1 MLFPLSA
8 GVAAFPGR
16 GLLPEA
22 IFVAR
27 FLLNAVI
34 SKKRLSELNVSN
46 FSNETLS
53 LGLVQIA
60 INNTFRKG
68 ALGR

>member
-8 GVAAFPGR
+8 GIAAFPGR

-34 SKKRLSELNVSN
+34 SKKRLSKLSVSN
-46 FSNETLS
+46 FSN
-53 LGLVQIA
+53 
-60 INNTFRKG
+60 
-68 ALGR
+68 